1 MNEITRCL
9 DCDKHDIGYQ
19 KLTNSEIIQNILNP
33 DKSEMN
39 ECDKSE
45 NNYRGIS
52 YAELKTVFFK
62 CIIGLRCKWKPIKPK
77 YVYYVEFVIL

>member
-1 MNEITRCL
+1 MNEIIRCL
-9 DCDKHDIGYQ
+9 DYDKRDIDYK
-19 KLTNSEIIQNILNP
+19 KLTNSEIIQNILNL

-39 ECDKSE
+39 ECDKLE

-62 CIIGLRCKWKPIKPK
+62 CIIGLRCT
-77 YVYYVEFVIL
+77 